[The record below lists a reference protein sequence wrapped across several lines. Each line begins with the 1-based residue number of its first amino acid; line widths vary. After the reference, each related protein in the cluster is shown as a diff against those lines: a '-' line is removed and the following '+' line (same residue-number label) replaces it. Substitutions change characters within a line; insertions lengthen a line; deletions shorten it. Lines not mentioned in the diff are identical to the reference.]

1 MKKFIYLA
9 GPIAGCDKGEANDW
23 RDVVCERFVDGIVG
37 ISPLRCEPLIKERYD
52 DALAFITD
60 LKENQAKDKRFGT
73 AEAIVGKNYLD
84 TQSCDLVLA
93 YLPRELNERRPSYGT
108 VWEIAWET
116 EMKKPVI
123 LVTDDPVVANHPLFS
138 QNVRWIFDNFDD
150 ALDTIHG
157 LFQDYVNG

>member
-23 RDVVCERFVDGIVG
+23 RNNVCERLVDGIIG

-52 DALAFITD
+52 EAKDFVD
-60 LKENQAKDKRFGT
+60 GSGQYKDKRFGT
-73 AEAIVGKNYLD
+73 PAAIQGKNWLD
-84 TQSCDLVLA
+84 TKSCDLILA
-93 YLPRELNERRPSYGT
+93 YLPKVSVGT
-108 VWEIAWET
+108 IMEIAWGIALD
-116 EMKKPVI
+116 KPII
-123 LVTDDPVVANHPLFS
+123 LVCSDAGIINHPLIS
-138 QNVRWIFDNFDD
+138 ENINWVFDNFDD